1 MKVDITLEE
10 KLILRVFGYLQSKS
24 AGRNMFILAMS
35 VLVTIGVTIPV
46 QDFLSKQNFFE
57 SAPAIIRQSPHF
69 VVGCLVFLGAFK
81 FLLAILR
88 VPLFDADGSLLR
100 PHELSIDS
108 KGLHRKSSLETTFT
122 DWRGIK
128 KIEKYGDTLLF
139 YTDNLAVYIAPEK
152 AFASQ
157 KDADLFFSQALNYW
171 HAAQET
177 SNAPE
182 APWGHP
188 APHTPAPNTPEPH
201 AATAADSQEKA

>member
-10 KLILRVFGYLQSKS
+10 KLILRVCGYLQSKL
-24 AGRNMFILAMS
+24 ANRNFVILAMS
-35 VLVTIGVTIPV
+35 LLVTVGVTLAIA
-46 QDFLSKQNFFE
+46 DFLNKQNFFDG
-57 SAPAIIRQSPHF
+57 APSIIRQSPHF

-81 FLLAILR
+81 FLNTILR
-88 VPLFDADGSLLR
+88 VPLFDADGALLR
-100 PHELSIDS
+100 PHEVSIDS

-128 KIEKYGDTLLF
+128 KIEKFGDTLLF
-139 YTDNLAVYIAPEK
+139 YNDNLAAYIVPEN

-177 SNAPE
+177 ANPPQT
-182 APWGHP
+182 PWGHP
-188 APHTPAPNTPEPH
+188 APHTPAPNTPEEH
-201 AATAADSQEKA
+201 ATTAADSQEKA